1 MDHVFVHKLCECKGC
16 LDEKNKFIWL
26 VDLKT
31 YLLSVD
37 GKINTMIRQG
47 RVGVLFSFFGIHENY
62 CGYSSFTLYCQQ
74 HFLVKRWFKP
84 LMQEIFGDFLFFFF
98 FSSLLKGGASH
109 KKIDL
114 SGNFFLRIYY
124 HSRVMQT
131 VVEHRLTNSLPLSL
145 ELTVRQT
152 RLML

>member
-1 MDHVFVHKLCECKGC
+1 
-16 LDEKNKFIWL
+16 
-26 VDLKT
+26 
-31 YLLSVD
+31 
-37 GKINTMIRQG
+37 
-47 RVGVLFSFFGIHENY
+47 
-62 CGYSSFTLYCQQ
+62 
-74 HFLVKRWFKP
+74 
-84 LMQEIFGDFLFFFF
+84 MQEIFGDFLFFFF

-145 ELTVRQT
+145 QLTVRQNST
-152 RLML
+152 DALIFKLMLLLLIDKSQTLLF

>member
-1 MDHVFVHKLCECKGC
+1 MDHVFVHNVNVLGC

-26 VDLKT
+26 VELKT

-47 RVGVLFSFFGIHENY
+47 IVGVLFFIFRDSWELL
-62 CGYSSFTLYCQQ
+62 YSSFTLYCQQ

-84 LMQEIFGDFLFFFF
+84 LMQESVGDFLFFFF

-131 VVEHRLTNSLPLSL
+131 VVEHRLTNCLPLSL
-145 ELTVRQT
+145 QLTVRQT
-152 RLML
+152 QLML

>member
-1 MDHVFVHKLCECKGC
+1 M
-16 LDEKNKFIWL
+16 DEKNKFIWL
-26 VDLKT
+26 VELKT

-47 RVGVLFSFFGIHENY
+47 RVGVLFFIFWDSWELLWLFIIHIVLSTTFSCKKMIN
-62 CGYSSFTLYCQQ
+62 
-74 HFLVKRWFKP
+74 FKP

-145 ELTVRQT
+145 QLTVRQT
-152 RLML
+152 QLML